1 MKKRIAWIGLA
12 MVMALLGFGWWHAR
26 MNGAGRVTK
35 VTDVGSTA
43 LQPLAEAAVP
53 GFLKD
58 HSGVNITVQGGGSGT
73 GLSQVAAGAVDI
85 GSSDVFAAQQS
96 GINPHELRDHLVAV
110 TGIVPVVNPKLGVH
124 DLTMNQL
131 REIFSGQITNWKQVG
146 GPNEKITVIN
156 RASGSGTR
164 LAFEQVV
171 MAGQPTIKAQEQDSN
186 GTVKQIVANV
196 PGAISYVATAYVN
209 KQVAPVKLD
218 GVSASYQN
226 ITSNRWKLWAYE
238 HMYTRKE
245 PTKMTRAFISY
256 LQDPYVQN
264 HLVKNARYVSIHDM
278 QVTRNAQGQV
288 TPVRSNR

>member
-1 MKKRIAWIGLA
+1 MKQRMMWIGLA
-12 MVMALLGFGWWHAR
+12 LVLVLLGGGWWQAR
-26 MNGAGRVTK
+26 RNDGRVTK
-35 VTDVGSTA
+35 VTNVGSTA

-53 GFLKD
+53 GFLRD
-58 HSGVNITVQGGGSGT
+58 HSGVNITIQGGGSGT

-85 GSSDVFAAQQS
+85 GSSDVFAAQQP
-96 GINPHELRDHLVAV
+96 GINPAKLKDHVVAV

-124 DLTMNQL
+124 DLTMGQL
-131 REIFSGQITNWKQVG
+131 REIFSGQITNWRQVG
-146 GPNEKITVIN
+146 GPDQKITVIN

-209 KQVAPVKLD
+209 QQVAPLKLD
-218 GVSASYQN
+218 GVPATDHN
-226 ITSNRWKLWAYE
+226 ITTNRWKLWAYE
-238 HMYTRKE
+238 HMYTRQRASR
-245 PTKMTRAFISY
+245 MTLAFIHY

-278 QVTRNAQGQV
+278 QVTRDAQGQV
-288 TPVRSNR
+288 TNLRSRK